1 MTLLFIRV
9 IVIAKQNH
17 STGRSANG
25 NLGNNPFG
33 LAAIAVPL
41 IVIFIRHLLTRDRD
55 RLKGFNNASEEF
67 RKVFNQ
73 ALVDIRDD
81 SFLFGTSANDDRIRT
96 HRVAYLNF
104 HYHLHGECRNQYDR
118 IWNQYCRDY
127 ENMGRMGILTRVTRV
142 DLEKDIGH
150 LLEFAEYGMLKD
162 MFFFWRRLWFI
173 LQLKVFGPDKET
185 KDIVNKFLKLYKGKN
200 PPNLL

>member
-1 MTLLFIRV
+1 MEIWEIIT
-9 IVIAKQNH
+9 
-17 STGRSANG
+17 
-25 NLGNNPFG
+25 FG

-104 HYHLHGECRNQYDR
+104 HYHLHGNVA
-118 IWNQYCRDY
+118 INT
-127 ENMGRMGILTRVTRV
+127 I
-142 DLEKDIGH
+142 
-150 LLEFAEYGMLKD
+150 EYGINIVVITKT
-162 MFFFWRRLWFI
+162 WGVW
-173 LQLKVFGPDKET
+173 VF
-185 KDIVNKFLKLYKGKN
+185 
-200 PPNLL
+200 

>member
-1 MTLLFIRV
+1 
-9 IVIAKQNH
+9 
-17 STGRSANG
+17 
-25 NLGNNPFG
+25 
-33 LAAIAVPL
+33 
-41 IVIFIRHLLTRDRD
+41 
-55 RLKGFNNASEEF
+55 
-67 RKVFNQ
+67 
-73 ALVDIRDD
+73 
-81 SFLFGTSANDDRIRT
+81 
-96 HRVAYLNF
+96 
-104 HYHLHGECRNQYDR
+104 
-118 IWNQYCRDY
+118 
-127 ENMGRMGILTRVTRV
+127 MGRMGILTRVTRV